1 MIGFGHVGQGFARLL
16 VNKKEYLQKAH
27 DLDVQV
33 IGIVTRRWG
42 ALVDKTGLNLNAV
55 LHSVSAGQGFGQSG
69 YVVHNKSA
77 AELIERLDFDVMTE
91 LTVTDLQSAQ
101 PASDYIR
108 LALKNGRAV
117 VTANKGPIALHL
129 TELEALARRHRTVL
143 KYEGTVLSGT
153 PLINLVQTHLAGLE
167 IREIQGIVNGS
178 TNYILTRMEEGLEYD
193 QAVAEAQ
200 KLGYL
205 EADASADLEGWDAVA
220 KAVILAQA
228 VFGIKITPQ
237 NVERE
242 GIVHLRK
249 SDVQKVRRENK
260 VWKLIMRISK
270 NAQGVKVTVGPER
283 LKDSHPLA
291 QVKGAMNAVTISTD
305 SLNDVTIMGPG
316 AGGIATGFAVL
327 NDLLAVYKQRLR
339 IDSNQSED

>member
-16 VNKKEYLQKAH
+16 VNKKDYLQSVH
-27 DLDVQV
+27 DLDVRV

-55 LHSVSAGQGFGQSG
+55 LHSVNAGQGFGQSG

-108 LALKNGRAV
+108 LALKKGRAV

-129 TELEALARRHRTVL
+129 KELQALARRHRTIL
-143 KYEGTVLSGT
+143 KFEGTVLSGT
-153 PLINLVQTHLAGLE
+153 PLINLIHSHLAGLE

-220 KAVILAQA
+220 KAVILAQT

-237 NVERE
+237 QVGRE
-242 GIVHLRK
+242 GIVHLKR
-249 SDVQKVRRENK
+249 SDVQKVRRENR
-260 VWKLIMRISK
+260 VWKLVMRISK
-270 NAQGVKVTVGPER
+270 NERGVEVTVRPER